1 MVYNFS
7 KRSGRQATWQELKH
21 SILRNFGGLDNSKS
35 LETFQKHL
43 QNVDTAA
50 DPGPLDPDC
59 SAAGLIN
66 ACLFGEGMDGI
77 ER

>member
-7 KRSGRQATWQELKH
+7 KRSNRQPTWQELKH

-35 LETFQKHL
+35 LETFQKHI
-43 QNVDTAA
+43 QNIDTNAE
-50 DPGPLDPDC
+50 PLPTDPDC

-66 ACLFGEGMDGI
+66 ACLFGEGLEDI